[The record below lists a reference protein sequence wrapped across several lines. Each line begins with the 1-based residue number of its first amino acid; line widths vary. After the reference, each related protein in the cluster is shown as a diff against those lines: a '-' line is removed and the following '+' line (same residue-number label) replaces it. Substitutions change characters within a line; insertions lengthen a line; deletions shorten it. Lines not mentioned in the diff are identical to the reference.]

1 MNLVRPTIRTTPRRG
16 FTITEML
23 VTVGV
28 IVILASILVISLSSA
43 TRTAQR
49 AKTVQLMNSIK
60 TAISRFKVDQGY
72 IPPVLGVAGTD
83 VDSPGHGRDLAGLP
97 GASNVGGTATN
108 DDYYELQSHYSLTS
122 LPEYLLGYGDRR
134 YDGYGFVSSPTELLP
149 PLTSVSEPGTP
160 GYQPGY
166 NEYPG
171 LGFRSPGLDGY
182 WNATLNPRLA
192 SSSSNP
198 SLSGVPFP
206 DRNPDNLGLT
216 SFTGG
221 NSTGMPGKVYGP
233 YLDVSDPTV
242 LGEAVGLGVEDG
254 AVGRLQ
260 TWDRILLPGD
270 GNYSASDATPKV
282 FLDYWGNPIRY
293 YARPPRDLRT
303 PREFDPRFT
312 LSDVI
317 ALRPQSFPIGSS
329 NESAFADGNGDDST
343 SRSLI
348 SAEYAL
354 FTPGA
359 DGRND
364 DEKRV
369 DDDDYNSDNLVEIGP

>member
-1 MNLVRPTIRTTPRRG
+1 MNSVRPTARFTPRPG

-43 TRTAQR
+43 TRSAQR

-60 TAISRFKVDQGY
+60 TAIARFKVDQGY
-72 IPPVLGVAGTD
+72 LPPVLGVAGTGAD
-83 VDSPGHGRDLAGLP
+83 AAGHGRDLAGLP
-97 GASNVGGTATN
+97 GAANVGGQATGE
-108 DDYYELQSHYSLTS
+108 DFYELQGHYSLTS

-134 YDGYGFVSSPTELLP
+134 YDGFGFVSTPTQLLP
-149 PLTSVSEPGTP
+149 PLTASNEPGTS

-192 SSSSNP
+192 PSGSNP
-198 SLSGVPFP
+198 NLAGVPFP
-206 DRNPDNLGLT
+206 DRNPDNLGLA
-216 SFTGG
+216 SYSGG
-221 NSTGMPGKVYGP
+221 NSTPMSGKVYGP

-242 LGEAVGLGVEDG
+242 LGEAVALEVEDG
-254 AVGRLQ
+254 DVGRVQ
-260 TWDRILLPGD
+260 TWERILLPGD
-270 GNYSASDATPKV
+270 GNYSQTEATPKV

-303 PREFDPRFT
+303 PREFDSRFT
-312 LSDVI
+312 LADVI
-317 ALRPQSFPIGSS
+317 SLRPQSFPVGTS
-329 NESAFADGNGDDST
+329 NESAWADANGDTST

-359 DGRND
+359 DGKND
-364 DEKRV
+364 DARRV
-369 DDDDYNSDNLVEIGP
+369 DENDYNSDNLVEIGP